1 MKKQLTT
8 KTVYQP
14 NAGVKI
20 IVTNKPVV
28 DEMTGQIIYD
38 ADVTIKTRC
47 VGMSQEVK
55 FTSDEDIADFIARV
69 DFDDPQQLLP
79 IPLDTTNTLVYNG
92 KVN

>member
-20 IVTNKPVV
+20 TVTNKPVV
-28 DEMTGQIIYD
+28 DEMTGQIVYD
-38 ADVTIKTRC
+38 ADVTVKIKQ
-47 VGMSQEVK
+47 VGMGQEVK
-55 FTSDEDIADFIARV
+55 FANDEDIADFIARV

-79 IPLDTTNTLVYNG
+79 ISE
-92 KVN
+92 